1 MSRLTRTM
9 RKVIGQDSS
18 VEQRARG
25 LRNMLRFRLGRPITR
40 RDFYASPQGDGSRLG
55 IMAVGGCDAGTA
67 VGAGPMLA
75 RSRHRPV
82 CVAWIGRAP
91 ETRSDLLVQTLN
103 PPDPAVTRE
112 VSEML
117 GLDPDYFN
125 PRLFASEFTP
135 PNQGG
140 IGRFPVEAVVLSIST
155 DTSRTLYRHR
165 EHGFLV
171 DPGGW
176 WLAGEMGEVLADK
189 TIVKWFAQNF
199 EKIGR
204 ISLEDSMSNFERI
217 VNEVRRGSGAYVVV
231 MNVLSVDPG
240 SAALDY
246 KFSNSPNRV
255 RRREFNIALAELAD
269 RLDFPVLDVDRIAK
283 STGIAGQAD
292 FVHYTPDQKRL
303 ITQDLIRILSAAGL
317 VPERQRRPGSR
328 DRGERSRPV
337 ERGAD

>member
-1 MSRLTRTM
+1 MTRFVSKV
-9 RKVIGQDSS
+9 RKAIGQDSTM
-18 VEQRARG
+18 ERQA
-25 LRNMLRFRLGRPITR
+25 RNMRNLVRFRLGRPISR

-55 IMAVGGCDAGTA
+55 IMAFGACDVGAV
-67 VGAGPMLA
+67 VGAGPLLA
-75 RSRHRPV
+75 RNRNRPV
-82 CVAWIGRAP
+82 CVAWLGRAP
-91 ETRSDLLVQTLN
+91 EVRSDLLIQTLD
-103 PPDPAVTRE
+103 PPDPSLTRDVAE
-112 VSEML
+112 RL
-117 GLDPDYFN
+117 GLSSEYFS
-125 PRLFASEFTP
+125 PRLFASAFTP
-135 PNQGG
+135 PNQSG
-140 IGRFPVEAVVLSIST
+140 IGEFPVDVVVLSTSI
-155 DTSRTLYRHR
+155 DTARTLYRHR

-176 WLAGEMGEVLADK
+176 WLASEMGGVLADK
-189 TIVKWFAQNF
+189 TIVKWFAQSF

-204 ISLEDSMSNFERI
+204 IGLQDSMANFERI
-217 VNEVRRGSGAYVVV
+217 VTEIRKGSGAHIVM

-240 SAALDY
+240 SGALDY

-303 ITQDLIRILSAAGL
+303 ISQDLIRILSAAGL
-317 VPERQRRPGSR
+317 VPDRQRRPGSR